1 MAERAWVNTTRVSA
15 HDVPLVPVPERPRG
29 ILALDI
35 DGTLLGPGGVLSDRT
50 RAAVRAAGE
59 AGWLVTLATGRRWGS
74 TTPVADALGLQ
85 VPLITFNGA
94 LTRHSTN
101 GAVLRYSPLLPESI
115 MPFVATLVRRGLQ
128 PVLYEDI
135 RSGEGFLTGP
145 ADFDSEAIRGWFA
158 SLGDQ
163 FGPTITRLAHDDLGR
178 LDGAIRIVVYD
189 AVERV
194 RWVETL
200 GEELGFSA
208 HTIFYPVERYD
219 ALMAEIT
226 HPSSTKAHALAA
238 LAEHYGLT
246 IAETIAVGDGPN
258 DLEMIAEAGI
268 GVAMGQAVPEI
279 IECAALVIGDHAN
292 DGLAEFIERDLLDGD
307 RFPAHLRG
315 RK

>member
-1 MAERAWVNTTRVSA
+1 MAERAWVNTTQAVEPA
-15 HDVPLVPVPERPRG
+15 MPLVSVPEQPRG

-35 DGTLLGPGGVLSDRT
+35 DGTLLGPGSVLSDRT

-74 TTPVADALGLQ
+74 TKPVADALGLQ
-85 VPLITFNGA
+85 APLITFNGA
-94 LTRHSTN
+94 LTRHSTT
-101 GAVLRYSPLLPESI
+101 GEILRYSPLLPESI
-115 MPFVATLVRRGLQ
+115 GPFVGTLVARGLQ
-128 PVLYEDI
+128 PVIYEDI

-145 ADFDSEAIRGWFA
+145 ADFDSEAIQGWFA
-158 SLGDQ
+158 SLADQ
-163 FGPTITRLAHDDLGR
+163 FGPTITRLTHDDLGR
-178 LDGAIRIVVYD
+178 LDSAIRIVIYD
-189 AVERV
+189 TDERV
-194 RWVETL
+194 RWVDRL

-219 ALMAEIT
+219 ALMAELT
-226 HPSSTKAHALAA
+226 HPTSTKAHALAD
-238 LAEHYGLT
+238 LAAHYGLT

-279 IECAALVIGDHAN
+279 IERAALVIGDHAN
-292 DGLAEFIERDLLDGD
+292 DGLAEFIERDLLHGTG
-307 RFPAHLRG
+307 FPAHLRA